1 MVCTNSCKEITIAYF
16 YRLER
21 TEMFMGGLM
30 QVNAAVTICFTS
42 ILAACTVGETV
53 ERREAVV
60 DGNLIGWNDFLAV
73 SDLHRGSFPLGS
85 GESIY
90 MFVNVDE
97 PTTQLSN
104 GRVFVGQD
112 CFKLWTN
119 TGTLSDQTPEDQ
131 SLYQECLDGVAQH
144 RNRPDNDLSRQEM
157 VRLSR
162 EAVQTQG
169 DCQWF
174 GYDSALDARVRNSGG
189 LASHSDNRLLFVKL
203 SCD

>member
-1 MVCTNSCKEITIAYF
+1 
-16 YRLER
+16 
-21 TEMFMGGLM
+21 MFTGILM
-30 QVNAAVTICFTS
+30 KVNAAAAIFFTLL
-42 ILAACTVGETV
+42 LAACAVGGAV

-60 DGNLIGWNDFLAV
+60 EGKLISWNDLLAV
-73 SDLHRGSFPLGS
+73 SDLHRGSFSVGS

-104 GRVFVGQD
+104 GRVFVGQY
-112 CFKLWTN
+112 CYKLWTN
-119 TGTLSDQTPEDQ
+119 AGTLSDQTPEDQ
-131 SLYQECLDGVAQH
+131 SLYQECLDGVALH
-144 RNRPDNDLSRQEM
+144 RDRPDNDLSRREM

-162 EAVQTQG
+162 AAVQTQG

-174 GYDSALDARVRNSGG
+174 GYDPALDARVRNSGA

-203 SCD
+203 RCG